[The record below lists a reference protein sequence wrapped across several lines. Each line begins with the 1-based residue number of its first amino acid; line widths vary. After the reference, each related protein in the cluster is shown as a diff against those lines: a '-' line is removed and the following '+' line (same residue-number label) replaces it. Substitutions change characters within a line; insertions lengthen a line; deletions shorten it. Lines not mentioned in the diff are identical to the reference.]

1 MNLVTASQMQAMDR
15 ETISVFGI
23 PGRVLMEIAGRG
35 ATDFLLERFPDLT
48 GRKLAVAAGPGNN
61 GGDGF
66 VMARCLAQRGFAVSV
81 YLLCAPERVQ
91 GDAAANLNLLAP
103 LSVPVVAVPDEA
115 AFAARREEMAVCDVW
130 IDAIL
135 GTGLTSEVRGFYRS
149 LIQFINRSG
158 RPVFAVDIP
167 SGLNADTGQPCGA
180 CIRAQATATFGLAKT
195 GHFLHPGV
203 SFRGDLRVVD
213 IGIPPHIVAKAHP
226 RHYLLTPQDFASA
239 LAVRP
244 VDAHKGSTGHLLVL
258 AGAPGKT
265 GAAAMTAISALR
277 SGAGLVSLGVPA
289 GLNAVLETLV
299 IEAMTVPLPAAADG
313 GLGSA
318 AGEEIL
324 GLLPGKKCLAL
335 GPGLGTGG
343 ETRALLR
350 QVLAA
355 CPLPLV
361 IDADGLNCLAAE
373 PGFLKRLD
381 VPVILTPHPGEM
393 ARLTGTTVQAVQA
406 DRIACARD
414 FAWRFNVHLVLKGAG
429 TVVAHP
435 DGAVYV
441 NPTGNPGMAA
451 GGMGDVLTGV
461 IAGLVTRGVP
471 PAEAARAGVY
481 LHGRAADGVAHQVAP
496 FGYLASEVMA
506 AIPRQFRELT
516 GGADSAMAVA
526 ADFEPSDQRPWR
538 HF

>member
-15 ETISVFGI
+15 ETIEVFGI

-35 ATDFLLERFPDLT
+35 AAGFLLERFPDLA
-48 GRKLAVAAGPGNN
+48 GRRLAVAAGPGNN

-66 VMARCLAQRGFAVSV
+66 VMARCLAQRGLAVTV
-81 YLLCAPERVQ
+81 YLLCAAERVR
-91 GDAAANLNLLAP
+91 GEAAANLALLAP
-103 LSVPVVAVPDEA
+103 LSVPVVVVPDEA
-115 AFAARREEMAVCDVW
+115 ALAARRGEMAAVDLG

-149 LIQFINRSG
+149 VIDFINRSG

-167 SGLNADTGQPCGA
+167 SGLHAVTGQPCGD

-195 GHFLHPGV
+195 GHFQQPGAAF
-203 SFRGDLRVVD
+203 SGALRVVD

-226 RHYLLTPQDFASA
+226 PHYLLTPQAFAGA
-239 LAVRP
+239 LAARP
-244 VDAHKGSTGHLLVL
+244 AGAHKGTTGHLLVL

-265 GAAAMTAISALR
+265 GAAAMTAIAALR

-289 GLNAVLETLV
+289 PLNAVLETLV
-299 IEAMTVPLPAAADG
+299 LEAMTVPLPAATDG

-318 AGEEIL
+318 AGGEIV
-324 GLLPGKKCLAL
+324 GLLPGKQCLAL
-335 GPGLGTGG
+335 GPGLGTGD
-343 ETRALLR
+343 ETRALVR
-350 QVLAA
+350 QVLSA
-355 CPLPLV
+355 CPLPVV

-373 PGFLKRLD
+373 PALLKNLD

-393 ARLTGTTVQAVQA
+393 ARLAGATVQEVQA

-414 FAWRFNVHLVLKGAG
+414 FAQQFNVHLVLKGAG

-435 DGAVYV
+435 DGSVYL

-451 GGMGDVLTGV
+451 GGMGDVLTGL

-481 LHGRAADGVAHQVAP
+481 LHGRAADGLARQVAP
-496 FGYLASEVMA
+496 WGYLASEVMA
-506 AIPRQFRELT
+506 AIPRQFRELAGGMDPAMEL
-516 GGADSAMAVA
+516 GGAL
-526 ADFEPSDQRPWR
+526 
-538 HF
+538 

>member
-15 ETISVFGI
+15 DTIEGFGI

-35 ATDFLLERFPDLT
+35 ATGFLLERFPDLT
-48 GRKLAVAAGPGNN
+48 GRRLAVAAGPGNN

-66 VMARCLAQRGFAVSV
+66 VMARCLAQRGFAVTV
-81 YLLCAPERVQ
+81 YLLCTPERVQ
-91 GDAAANLNLLAP
+91 GDAAANLGLLAS

-115 AFAARREEMAVCDVW
+115 ALAARRGEMAAVDLW

-149 LIQFINRSG
+149 VIQFINHCE

-167 SGLNADTGQPCGA
+167 SGINADTGQPCGA

-195 GHFLHPGV
+195 GHFLQPGAAF
-203 SFRGDLRVVD
+203 SGALRVID

-226 RHYLLTPQDFASA
+226 RHYLLTPQAFASA
-239 LAVRP
+239 LAARP
-244 VDAHKGSTGHLLVL
+244 ADAHKGTSGHLLVL
-258 AGAPGKT
+258 AGTPGKT
-265 GAAAMTAISALR
+265 GAAAMTALSALR

-299 IEAMTVPLPAAADG
+299 LEAMTVPLPAAADG

-324 GLLPGKKCLAL
+324 GLLAGKKCLAL
-335 GPGLGTGG
+335 GPGLGTGA
-343 ETRALLR
+343 ETRALVR
-350 QVLAA
+350 QVLSA
-355 CPLPLV
+355 CRLPLV
-361 IDADGLNCLAAE
+361 IDADGLNCLAGE
-373 PGFLKRLD
+373 PGLLKSLEG
-381 VPVILTPHPGEM
+381 PVILTPHPGEM
-393 ARLTGTTVQAVQA
+393 ARLTGGTVQAVQT

-414 FAWRFNVHLVLKGAG
+414 FARQFNVHLVLKGAG

-461 IAGLVTRGVP
+461 IAGLVSRGVP

-481 LHGRAADGVAHQVAP
+481 VHGRAADGVARQVAP
-496 FGYLASEVMA
+496 CGYLASEVMA
-506 AIPRQFRELT
+506 AIPRQFRELA
-516 GGADSAMAVA
+516 GGTDPTMPSAAG
-526 ADFEPSDQRPWR
+526 F
-538 HF
+538 